1 MKMEQIVSACRKLN
15 ELFRQIAQ
23 QLDQDRH
30 AIHEIAERA
39 KTAGG
44 GIPVSRRYREV
55 IEAYDQYI
63 LPMTEMMDSGPTGTF
78 SAHMD
83 KAIRTLEG
91 GREKLLI
98 QGALYRHQEQLNLVN
113 GQAKEL
119 QRQGRLILKECSD
132 TLLPLRDELRQHNT
146 LSQSISYLLGQIRK
160 RGLNKTLPEASL
172 PLWQRDSERQI
183 RINDK
188 LLDYMAGAM
197 CFTPQETP
205 FPNDVAGDMPAPTDL
220 INEREL
226 REILASDL
234 PVADL
239 LQWLHKRHP
248 DLQDVT
254 LLRLY
259 HTLIHEDEHWT
270 AYQSD
275 SQQECPERPQ
285 RQDAQRRFGALPLAI
300 PRDRQA
306 SFEPQI
312 VGKHQT
318 RWTGFDDK
326 IISLYVR
333 GLSVREIQGH
343 LEEIYHTDVSP
354 SLISAVTDA
363 VSDEV
368 KLWQSR
374 PLDPIYPILYLD
386 CIHVKVR
393 DSGAART
400 KAVYMAIGVNMDGH
414 KEVLGLWIAQTEGA
428 KFWLQVVTELK
439 NRGFKTYLSPAW
451 MASMA
456 SRKPLKPCSRKR
468 PSSSVSCIWSE
479 TA

>member
-1 MKMEQIVSACRKLN
+1 MINPKSLVSALHSHWEVMIALTTLSREYPAFSSEMVLEEIAKAHTTKNQEEHEALLRQLIGTELLSLHSRSNTLEIHPLVQEFVRGLMREHELGLSEVLRVRVSAIKDTTNSLVDGLQSMKMEQIVSACRKLN

-205 FPNDVAGDMPAPTDL
+205 FPNDAPGDMPAPSDL

-259 HTLIHEDEHWT
+259 HTLIHEDQHWT

-275 SQQECPERPQ
+275 RQQEY
-285 RQDAQRRFGALPLAI
+285 AL
-300 PRDRQA
+300 
-306 SFEPQI
+306 
-312 VGKHQT
+312 T
-318 RWTGFDDK
+318 T
-326 IISLYVR
+326 VR
-333 GLSVREIQGH
+333 ITHYPHGLITARSE
-343 LEEIYHTDVSP
+343 SP
-354 SLISAVTDA
+354 H
-363 VSDEV
+363 E
-368 KLWQSR
+368 
-374 PLDPIYPILYLD
+374 
-386 CIHVKVR
+386 
-393 DSGAART
+393 
-400 KAVYMAIGVNMDGH
+400 
-414 KEVLGLWIAQTEGA
+414 
-428 KFWLQVVTELK
+428 
-439 NRGFKTYLSPAW
+439 
-451 MASMA
+451 
-456 SRKPLKPCSRKR
+456 
-468 PSSSVSCIWSE
+468 
-479 TA
+479 